1 MSFVKRPQVILLIV
15 SVFLFSANGSG
26 TGNKQSGSDTLL
38 TRSTWRTAGNPYL
51 PLWEHLPDGEPRVF
65 EDPDNPGQ
73 YRIYIIGSHDVRFKS
88 YCGPDIR
95 AWSAPVG
102 DLSDWRDEGPI
113 FTYPIGGQWDVMYA
127 PDLVEVKKRDGTKEY
142 YLYPHSRGR
151 YREAMVAKGSRP
163 DGPFTPVNMTD
174 DGIRTLPGSIMGFDP
189 AVYIDYI
196 TDPADPD
203 YEIGFRAYGFWGFQ
217 RSSAGQLDQNT
228 MYSLRP
234 GTESIGYFI
243 PASSR
248 YGVIRDPAGT
258 AYPSVYPDENLG
270 SFNFFEAASIRRIGN
285 KYVWVYS
292 GYSGPD
298 YGLSSTNS
306 ALRYAYGDSPLGPW
320 KSGGVL
326 VDSRAPV
333 PHKDGATLM
342 TSYSGHNTHGSI
354 ELIND
359 QWYVFYHRAPRG
371 YGFARQPMVAP
382 VTVEWDEKP
391 VAEGGKVTIRGFN
404 PYSEDNIWTARDS
417 KGNEYTG
424 AEVTSEG
431 FHIYGLDPYKYY
443 SAGYACYL
451 SNPNSQ
457 QDSWDIWDND
467 MPVTNVENGHIIGFK
482 YFGFG
487 GLDKDTKGLKAFRGT
502 RPGNKTA
509 FNLFLTPR
517 TKSAFKVSVWLDG
530 PWENS
535 TWKGRK
541 IGEII
546 VPANTAQEIAQFS
559 TDVSAFV
566 DRLDKKHAVFLV
578 AEGPDQE
585 ALFDLSGLGFS
596 SKKNKII
603 RQVTPEVDITVNGA
617 GIELPATP
625 VRSTEANGITGYDLY
640 ETAYKIPSDFA
651 GIPSVSASASDPS
664 VKVAVTQADSK
675 TGIAVVRFDYRGI
688 VKTYNILF
696 KTALEGGSD
705 RQYDP
710 PAGFT
715 TGQDHRNMMS
725 QLGIKSLR
733 PGPSGNE
740 SAPDHANYDE
750 SVATPYP
757 DLPDVLTL
765 KNGEK
770 VTTPDIWLKQR
781 RPEIRED
788 LEKEVYGRLPEK
800 IPAVRWSVDISERE
814 MVGFIP
820 VIAKKLTGHVDNSE
834 YPLIDVNISMVLVTP
849 ANARGPVPVL
859 MMFGMAGLPA
869 PAQPDQDELAIINR
883 AFRKLME
890 ERDPEVKAILDR
902 YPAYNPITRATA
914 ASPFGSMGGQSGANA
929 DPPSTQQLL
938 MAGWGYAMI
947 DPSSIQADNGAG
959 LTKGIIGLVN
969 KGQPRK
975 PDDWGALRAWAWGA
989 ARGLDYLETDPAVD
1003 AKHVGIEGVS
1013 RYGKAALV
1021 TLAFEDRFALG
1032 LIGSSGKG
1040 GATLHRRNFG
1050 EAVENLTGSG
1060 EYHWMA
1066 GNYLKYG
1073 AAESDSGAGNAG
1085 QLSVD
1090 SHSLI
1095 AMCAPRLT
1103 FISYGIPEKGDAKWL
1118 DQKGSY
1124 MATVAAGVVFRL
1136 LGAKDLGVS
1145 NNYKTEKMPPY
1156 NTSLLNGEL
1165 AWRQHDGGHTDAPNM
1180 KYFIEWANKKI
1191 NYSPGAPR

>member
-1 MSFVKRPQVILLIV
+1 MKRAISVLKSPQVILLFV
-15 SVFLFSANGSG
+15 SLFLFSASESG
-26 TGNKQSGSDTLL
+26 GDNIRSKNDTRVAKLIH
-38 TRSTWRTAGNPYL
+38 RTAGNPYL

-65 EDPDNPGQ
+65 EDPDNPGK

-95 AWSAPVG
+95 AWSAPVE

-113 FTYPIGGQWDVMYA
+113 FTYPVDGQWDVMYA
-127 PDLVEVKKRDGTKEY
+127 PDLVEVKRKDGTKEY

-151 YREAMVAKGSRP
+151 NREAMVAKGSRP
-163 DGPFTPVNMTD
+163 DGPFTPVNMTA
-174 DGIRTLPGSIMGFDP
+174 DGTGTLSGSIMGFDP
-189 AVYIDYI
+189 AVFVEYI
-196 TDPADPD
+196 TDLKDPD

-217 RSSAGQLDQNT
+217 RSQAGQLDQNT

-234 GTESIGYFI
+234 GTQAIGYFI

-258 AYPSVYPDENLG
+258 TYPSVYPDQDLG
-270 SFNFFEAASIRRIGN
+270 MFNFFEAASIRKIGN
-285 KYVWVYS
+285 KFVWVYS

-326 VDSRAPV
+326 VDSRAIV
-333 PHKDGATLM
+333 PNKDGTALQT
-342 TSYSGHNTHGSI
+342 TYSGHNTHGSI

-371 YGFARQPMVAP
+371 YGYARQPMVAP
-382 VTVEWDEKP
+382 VTVQWDEKP
-391 VAEGGKVTIRGFN
+391 VAEGGKVTIRGFD
-404 PYSEDNIWTARDS
+404 PYSKGNVWTAKDS
-417 KGNEYTG
+417 QGNEYTG

-451 SNPNSQ
+451 SNPESQ

-467 MPVTNVENGHIIGFK
+467 MPITNVENGHIIGYK

-487 GLDKDTKGLKAFRGT
+487 GLEKDRKGLKAFRGT

-530 PWENS
+530 PWDNN
-535 TWKGRK
+535 TWNGKK
-541 IGEII
+541 IGEIN
-546 VPANTAQEIAQFS
+546 VPANSKQEITKFT
-559 TDVSAFV
+559 TDVSAIV
-566 DRLDKKHAVFLV
+566 DKLNQKHAVFLV
-578 AEGPDQE
+578 AEGPDQG

-596 SKKNKII
+596 SKKNKIV
-603 RQVTPEVDITVNGA
+603 RPVTPWVSIRVNGA
-617 GIELPATP
+617 EIDLPATP
-625 VRSTEANGITGYDLY
+625 VMSTNANGITGYDIY
-640 ETAYKIPSDFA
+640 EAAYRFMADSN
-651 GIPSVSASASDPS
+651 GIPFVSASASDPD
-664 VKVAVTQADSK
+664 VKVAVTQAESK
-675 TGIAVVRFDYRGI
+675 TGTAVVRFDYKGI
-688 VKTYNILF
+688 VKTYRVVF
-696 KTALEGGSD
+696 E
-705 RQYDP
+705 QYYAP
-710 PAGFT
+710 VGFT
-715 TGQDHRNMMS
+715 TGQDHQNMMD

-740 SAPDHANYDE
+740 SAPNHANYDE
-750 SVATPYP
+750 SIATPYP
-757 DLPDVLTL
+757 DLPDLLTL
-765 KNGEK
+765 KNGNR
-770 VTTPDIWLKQR
+770 VTTPEVWWRQR
-781 RPEIRED
+781 RREIKED

-800 IPAVRWSVDISERE
+800 IPAVKWSVDISERE

-820 VIAKKLTGHVDNSE
+820 VVAKKLTGHVDNSE
-834 YPLIDVNISMVLVTP
+834 YPLIDVKISMVLVTP
-849 ANARGPVPVL
+849 ANAAGPVPVL
-859 MMFGMAGLPA
+859 MMFGRASLPS
-869 PAQPDQDELAIINR
+869 PAQPDPDELEVLNQ
-883 AFRKLME
+883 AFRKLLSE
-890 ERDPEVKAILDR
+890 GDPRVKAIFEK
-902 YPAYNPITRATA
+902 YPAYTPITRATG
-914 ASPFGSMGGQSGANA
+914 ASPFGGIGTQPNA

-938 MAGWGYAMI
+938 MAGWGYALI
-947 DPSSIQADNGAG
+947 DPASVQADNGAG
-959 LTKGIIGLVN
+959 LTSGIIGLVN

-1021 TLAFEDRFALG
+1021 TLAFEERFAMALV
-1032 LIGSSGKG
+1032 GSSGKG

-1066 GNYLKYG
+1066 GNYMKYG
-1073 AAESDSGAGNAG
+1073 AAESASGAGNAG

-1124 MATVAAGVVFRL
+1124 MATVAAGAVFKL

-1145 NNYKTEKMPPY
+1145 NDYKKEEMPPY
-1156 NTSLLNGEL
+1156 NTSMLDGEL

-1180 KYFIEWANKKI
+1180 KYFIEWASKKI
-1191 NYSPGAPR
+1191 NFNPGNQGNR